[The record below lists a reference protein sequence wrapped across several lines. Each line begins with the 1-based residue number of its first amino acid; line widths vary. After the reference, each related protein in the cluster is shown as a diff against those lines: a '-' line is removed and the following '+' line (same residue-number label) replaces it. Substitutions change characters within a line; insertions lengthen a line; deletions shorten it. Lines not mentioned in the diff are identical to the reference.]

1 MTLRAFRLDVSL
13 LEALARGGGGAGA
26 LRLLADAEY
35 GRRLLLLRAVL
46 DRARERGGAVAAEVA
61 GLFAVLAQARRAAP
75 EATRRV
81 LAHPSVGPR
90 LVATWQALGDPDPG
104 PVAALPL
111 AEVTAS
117 AALAAGLPAEVTLT
131 AQGPGAVLPGLGAA
145 VLPDTPPGS
154 PVRLRD
160 GVLEAEGGGSVRV
173 WGVGAGGR
181 TPPGAEARGE
191 AAAGAEARGEAA
203 AGPEARGEAA
213 AGPEARGEAA
223 AGPEA
228 QAKAPVGAEAQAKAP
243 VGAEAQAKA
252 PAGAEVAQ
260 TRAADI
266 AQAQTE
272 VAVGAEAQLPTATSA
287 RAQGRASVGAD
298 LQGEGEARWW
308 ALRVVWAPR
317 GGGRPAGSLGGPD
330 GAGRSASAVLLD
342 DVDPVAAAGAPRVRL
357 GDGEVRAWQAGA
369 AAALRL
375 LRMRHPGYAGE
386 VAAGLRA
393 LVPLP
398 ADPGAHRSGSAAERF
413 GGVTLTRP
421 ASPLTFAETL
431 VHETQHS
438 KLVAVMHLVDLLDTD
453 AGEQPLLYA
462 PWRDDPRPPAGLL
475 HGTYA
480 FLSVARFWSVEAG
493 AARDPERRYDAQVRC
508 ARWREAAA
516 EAAGTLLA
524 HADVLTGTG
533 RRFVTVMDAA
543 LAGLRR
549 VPLPAAAVREA
560 RRQAEEHRTRWRSR
574 QDRTPSPRV

>member
-173 WGVGAGGR
+173 WGVGGR

-191 AAAGAEARGEAA
+191 TA
-203 AGPEARGEAA
+203 AGP
-213 AGPEARGEAA
+213 
-223 AGPEA
+223 
-228 QAKAPVGAEAQAKAP
+228 EAQAKAP

-260 TRAADI
+260 IRAADS

-317 GGGRPAGSLGGPD
+317 GGGGPPGGLGGPD

-375 LRMRHPGYAGE
+375 LRVRHPGYASE

-398 ADPGAHRSGSAAERF
+398 ADAGAHRSGSAAERF

-543 LAGLRR
+543 LTGLRR

-560 RRQAEEHRTRWRSR
+560 RRQAEEHRTRWRASL
-574 QDRTPSPRV
+574 DRTTSPRV

>member
-81 LAHPSVGPR
+81 LTHPSVGPR

-154 PVRLRD
+154 PVRLRA

-191 AAAGAEARGEAA
+191 AAAGAEARGGAA
-203 AGPEARGEAA
+203 ASPGTRGEAA
-213 AGPEARGEAA
+213 AGPD
-223 AGPEA
+223 
-228 QAKAPVGAEAQAKAP
+228 
-243 VGAEAQAKA
+243 AQAKA

-260 TRAADI
+260 IRAADI

-272 VAVGAEAQLPTATSA
+272 AAVGAEAQLRTTSA
-287 RAQGRASVGAD
+287 RAQGWASVGAD

-317 GGGRPAGSLGGPD
+317 GGGGPPGGLGGPD

-543 LAGLRR
+543 LTGLRR

-560 RRQAEEHRTRWRSR
+560 RRQAEEHRTRWRASL
-574 QDRTPSPRV
+574 DRTTSPRA

>member
-1 MTLRAFRLDVSL
+1 MTLRSFRLDVSL

-61 GLFAVLAQARRAAP
+61 GLYAVLAQARRAAP

-90 LVATWQALGDPDPG
+90 LVAAWQALGDPDPG
-104 PVAALPL
+104 PVASLPL

-145 VLPDTPPGS
+145 VLPDAPPGS
-154 PVRLRD
+154 PVRLRG
-160 GVLEAEGGGSVRV
+160 GVLEAEGGGSVPVR
-173 WGVGAGGR
+173 GVGPGSR
-181 TPPGAEARGE
+181 TPPGAQAQ
-191 AAAGAEARGEAA
+191 AAATTGAA
-203 AGPEARGEAA
+203 AQERAC
-213 AGPEARGEAA
+213 
-223 AGPEA
+223 
-228 QAKAPVGAEAQAKAP
+228 
-243 VGAEAQAKA
+243 
-252 PAGAEVAQ
+252 AGADV
-260 TRAADI
+260 
-266 AQAQTE
+266 
-272 VAVGAEAQLPTATSA
+272 
-287 RAQGRASVGAD
+287 
-298 LQGEGEARWW
+298 QGEEARWW
-308 ALRVVWAPR
+308 ALRVAWAPAD
-317 GGGRPAGSLGGPD
+317 GSGPADGLGGPG
-330 GAGRSASAVLLD
+330 GAGRSVSAILLD

-357 GDGEVRAWQAGA
+357 GAGEVRAWQAGA

-375 LRMRHPGYAGE
+375 LRVRHPGYAGE

-398 ADPGAHRSGSAAERF
+398 ADADAHRSGSAAERF

-438 KLVAVMHLVDLLDTD
+438 KLVAVMHLVDLLDSG

-516 EAAGTLLA
+516 EGAGTLLA

-560 RRQAEEHRTRWRSR
+560 RRQAEEHRTRWRAR
-574 QDRTPSPRV
+574 QDRTPTPRV

>member
-13 LEALARGGGGAGA
+13 LEALAGGGGGAGA

-90 LVATWQALGDPDPG
+90 LVTTWQALGDPDPG

-145 VLPDTPPGS
+145 VLPDAPPGS
-154 PVRLRD
+154 PVRLRG
-160 GVLEAEGGGSVRV
+160 GVLEAEDGGSVPV
-173 WGVGAGGR
+173 WGVGAGSR
-181 TPPGAEARGE
+181 TPSGAQVRAEATTG
-191 AAAGAEARGEAA
+191 AAAQVWA
-203 AGPEARGEAA
+203 
-213 AGPEARGEAA
+213 
-223 AGPEA
+223 
-228 QAKAPVGAEAQAKAP
+228 AEAQERAS
-243 VGAEAQAKA
+243 
-252 PAGAEVAQ
+252 AGADV
-260 TRAADI
+260 
-266 AQAQTE
+266 
-272 VAVGAEAQLPTATSA
+272 
-287 RAQGRASVGAD
+287 
-298 LQGEGEARWW
+298 QGEGGARWW
-308 ALRVVWAPR
+308 ALRVVWAPGD
-317 GGGRPAGSLGGPD
+317 GGGPAEGLGGPD
-330 GAGRSASAVLLD
+330 GAGRSVSAILLD

-357 GDGEVRAWQAGA
+357 GAGEVRAWQAEA

-375 LRMRHPGYAGE
+375 LRVRHPGYAGE

-398 ADPGAHRSGSAAERF
+398 AGAGAHRSGSAAERF

-438 KLVAVMHLVDLLDTD
+438 KLVAVMHLVDLLDAD

-480 FLSVARFWSVEAG
+480 FLSVARFWSVEAR

-508 ARWREAAA
+508 ARWREAAS

-533 RRFVTVMDAA
+533 RRFVIVMDAA

-560 RRQAEEHRTRWRSR
+560 RRQAEEHRTRWRTR
-574 QDRTPSPRV
+574 QDRGPSTRV

>member
-1 MTLRAFRLDVSL
+1 M
-13 LEALARGGGGAGA
+13 
-26 LRLLADAEY
+26 
-35 GRRLLLLRAVL
+35 
-46 DRARERGGAVAAEVA
+46 
-61 GLFAVLAQARRAAP
+61 
-75 EATRRV
+75 
-81 LAHPSVGPR
+81 
-90 LVATWQALGDPDPG
+90 
-104 PVAALPL
+104 
-111 AEVTAS
+111 
-117 AALAAGLPAEVTLT
+117 
-131 AQGPGAVLPGLGAA
+131 
-145 VLPDTPPGS
+145 
-154 PVRLRD
+154 
-160 GVLEAEGGGSVRV
+160 
-173 WGVGAGGR
+173 
-181 TPPGAEARGE
+181 
-191 AAAGAEARGEAA
+191 
-203 AGPEARGEAA
+203 
-213 AGPEARGEAA
+213 
-223 AGPEA
+223 
-228 QAKAPVGAEAQAKAP
+228 
-243 VGAEAQAKA
+243 
-252 PAGAEVAQ
+252 AQ

-317 GGGRPAGSLGGPD
+317 GGGGPPGGLGGPD

-398 ADPGAHRSGSAAERF
+398 ADAGAHRSGSAAERF

-560 RRQAEEHRTRWRSR
+560 RRQAEEHRTRWWASL
-574 QDRTPSPRV
+574 DRTTSPRV